1 MTSESDVSFILQQ
14 LAIAR
19 TVFFSFSFFSPAP
32 LGVCPG
38 GIPGVARRF
47 VLSDSIHTRYA
58 SGPLFAVDCPMTST

>member
-14 LAIAR
+14 LAIAC
-19 TVFFSFSFFSPAP
+19 TVFFLSFFSPAP